1 MSQSQLAT
9 VHYHVATYSGDVHVN
24 CNDLE
29 DDTIV
34 IARAKRQL
42 QQRCGG
48 SLPFG
53 SQSWRVSERREVG

>member
-9 VHYHVATYSGDVHVN
+9 VRYHVATYSGEIHVN

-29 DDTIV
+29 EDTIV

-42 QQRCGG
+42 RRRCGG
-48 SLPFG
+48 SLPAG
-53 SQSWRVSERREVG
+53 SQSWRVVGREVG